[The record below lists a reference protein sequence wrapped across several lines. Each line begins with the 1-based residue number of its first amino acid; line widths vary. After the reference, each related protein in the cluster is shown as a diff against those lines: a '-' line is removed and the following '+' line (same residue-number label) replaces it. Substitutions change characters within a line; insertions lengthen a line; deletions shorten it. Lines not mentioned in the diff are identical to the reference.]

1 MKINVKSTT
10 GKTITLEMAETDTVE
25 DIKKKLTEFTKA
37 DVAAMKLI
45 VSGKVLSDNTKA
57 IIDCGIKDNDTVAVM
72 IVKVSPHFSPSR
84 ASQSHPVRPFLLHP
98 PPFPSPSPASAPTL
112 YQSQSQSQSQPQSQ
126 PRPRPQSQI

>member
-98 PPFPSPSPASAPTL
+98 PPFPPPSPSPASAPTL
-112 YQSQSQSQSQPQSQ
+112 YQSQSQPQSQ
-126 PRPRPQSQI
+126 PRPQSQR